1 MSVELQPDPRPG
13 QQCRKAEEE
22 EPSRVRRYCAAYSQP
37 QAAHGEYRD
46 ANRLEDCALL
56 VLGPA
61 ANTAPDGG
69 ENAGKAGQAAQDP
82 IQKAYAGIRCCTAT
96 LDGLHRRSGE
106 AINAVEDKQRA
117 DRDANMLGPGPVEN
131 RNAQGDT
138 KGCTEQEGPQPAPS
152 QRVPQFPD
160 RDALHDQTEGDDQRR
175 GLDWRQ
181 DVQPDG

>member
-69 ENAGKAGQAAQDP
+69 ENAGKAGQAARDP

-106 AINAVEDKQRA
+106 AVNAVKYKHRA
-117 DRDANMLGPGPVEN
+117 DRDADVVRRSPVEN
-131 RNAQGDT
+131 GDAQGDT
-138 KGCTEQEGPQPAPS
+138 KTRTEQEWPQPTPS
-152 QRVPQFPD
+152 QRVP
-160 RDALHDQTEGDDQRR
+160 
-175 GLDWRQ
+175 
-181 DVQPDG
+181 